1 MKNKGLSLLMALCL
15 VAGLAPM
22 GIKANETADVWDGTA
37 DTSWYTGTETTY
49 EIDSAEAL
57 AGLSKLA
64 A

>member
-1 MKNKGLSLLMALCL
+1 MKNKVLSLLMALCL

-49 EIDSAEAL
+49 
-57 AGLSKLA
+57 
-64 A
+64 